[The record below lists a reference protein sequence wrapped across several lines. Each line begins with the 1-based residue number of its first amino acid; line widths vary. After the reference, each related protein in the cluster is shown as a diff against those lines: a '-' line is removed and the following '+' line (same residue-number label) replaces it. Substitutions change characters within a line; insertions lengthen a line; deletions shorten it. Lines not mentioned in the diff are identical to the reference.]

1 MRTSIVPTND
11 PAAAPGT
18 ATGAAGKRRRSRR
31 QAGFTLLELLVV
43 LVILGLIAGLAAP
56 QVMNLLGGA
65 KTKTAALNIEKLSAT
80 LDIYR
85 LDNGSYPPTSP
96 GLGALMERPDGASA
110 WNGPYLRK
118 ADQLLDPW
126 GRIYHYRLPGKHGAF
141 DLFSLGSDDQ
151 EGGTGEDSDV
161 VSW

>member
-11 PAAAPGT
+11 PAAALGKATST
-18 ATGAAGKRRRSRR
+18 ASKRRRSHR

-65 KTKTAALNIEKLSAT
+65 KTKTAALNIEKLSAA

-96 GLGALMERPDGASA
+96 GLSALMERPDGASA

-126 GRIYHYRLPGKHGAF
+126 GRIYHYRQPGEHGAF

-151 EGGTGEDSDV
+151 EGGTGEDADV

>member
-1 MRTSIVPTND
+1 M
-11 PAAAPGT
+11 
-18 ATGAAGKRRRSRR
+18 
-31 QAGFTLLELLVV
+31 V

-85 LDNGSYPPTSP
+85 LDNGSYPPTLP
-96 GLGALMERPDGASA
+96 GLTALVERPNGANT

-126 GRIYHYRLPGKHGAF
+126 GRVFRYRLPGKHGAF
-141 DLFSLGSDDQ
+141 DLFSLGSDDK
-151 EGGTGEDSDV
+151 EGGSGEDSDV